1 MENKKATDWFKE
13 VPVVPDPWQERKPKL
28 TKEEIHNAAEVYKT
42 FVDTKNQV
50 LLYRIIKDKCHKE
63 TFNVWWPLVCGHNK
77 NPVDDAYTVE
87 QYIKDNNL
95 SCPNAPCYCGA
106 CTCE

>member
-42 FVDTKNQV
+42 FVDPKNQV

-77 NPVDDAYTVE
+77 NQVDDAYTVE